1 MPLTIRCSPSNDRN
15 ALLHDTTARG
25 VAAPKSAALGRG
37 APALHTTPLRARCL
51 PPTPQL
57 SVIWRAKA
65 SHSRKESEG
74 TQLRWPHKVRKHA
87 ENTRVASSDDAD
99 AHHATNA
106 RSCGSPHSC
115 RWTHCFD
122 QARSNLWSVY
132 HEGSHSR
139 FAGVLR
145 QPGQAATRV
154 TGAGDC
160 AVACDQCFCS
170 AICIGNSIAEVYVV

>member
-1 MPLTIRCSPSNDRN
+1 MEWLLQKVLRLVGTRRLCRQHLSEHAVRHSMHGRQRCG
-15 ALLHDTTARG
+15 TTKQVNHAQQAKAG
-25 VAAPKSAALGRG
+25 SCAGR
-37 APALHTTPLRARCL
+37 TKRAREEKNL
-51 PPTPQL
+51 L
-57 SVIWRAKA
+57 
-65 SHSRKESEG
+65 
-74 TQLRWPHKVRKHA
+74 
-87 ENTRVASSDDAD
+87 VASSDESD

-106 RSCGSPHSC
+106 RSCGSAHSC

-154 TGAGDC
+154 SGAGDC